1 MTNRWLWWQ
10 LWLSLKPKLK
20 AGNFAVF
27 KQELA
32 AKMDHA
38 QKHLDDVIK
47 QREKAEKA
55 NQELTKEI
63 EELRVKKISINFK
76 KIEILRLSKLECL

>member
-1 MTNRWLWWQ
+1 M
-10 LWLSLKPKLK
+10 
-20 AGNFAVF
+20 F

-47 QREKAEKA
+47 EREKAEKA

-63 EELRVKKISINFK
+63 DELKVG
-76 KIEILRLSKLECL
+76 